1 MATPEHSRHPV
12 KLQLAMGSTLVLL
25 AITLPR
31 RARGEDLSDFKVMYY
46 LEDDNRIKVLS
57 PTVSF
62 QKELTSTLTI
72 RIDGIYNSISG
83 ATPTG
88 APASQPAVSAAAR
101 PATSSTS
108 RPAPASVPAPAPAPV
123 YDNNEEGGDD
133 WGGDDEAEYEA
144 EEGDDR
150 RGVVGMPP
158 VRLPYWAKAGATPS
172 PTPAP
177 APAPTPAPASQPST
191 SSSGSSKPKPQPT
204 STSTPVAPAPAA
216 AVPDQKAKVPKA
228 DFSDERYAGNVELI
242 KRLGRH
248 TLSGLLSYS
257 TESDYDSLGLAL
269 KDAVDFNQ
277 KNTTLVLGGAYTH
290 DKITPAN
297 GVPADTKDTVDAIV
311 GLTQLLD
318 PRTVLTVDLSLGYS
332 QGLLSDPY
340 KVVDLNGQL
349 VAEQRPDTK
358 NKQIVFL
365 SLAHYFPAVYGSLE
379 GSYRY
384 YMDSFGINA
393 HTVDLAWFQKLGH
406 HWTLRPLIRF
416 YSQSAADFYAVRF
429 TGSPEFH
436 SSDYRVSALNSLG
449 YGLKLVYAPNARVQF
464 DAEYLR
470 YEQTGTDGVTPDDA
484 YPAANVFIVG
494 ARIWL

>member
-1 MATPEHSRHPV
+1 
-12 KLQLAMGSTLVLL
+12 MGSTLVLL

-31 RARGEDLSDFKVMYY
+31 RTRGEDLSDFKVMYY

-88 APASQPAVSAAAR
+88 APASRSAVPLAVR
-101 PATSSTS
+101 PAGSAP
-108 RPAPASVPAPAPAPV
+108 RPSPASVPAPAPAPAPA
-123 YDNNEEGGDD
+123 Y
-133 WGGDDEAEYEA
+133 DDEEDEDWREDDEDER
-144 EEGDDR
+144 EEEEDDDR

-158 VRLPYWAKAGATPS
+158 VRLPYWAKAGAS
-172 PTPAP
+172 PAPEP
-177 APAPTPAPASQPST
+177 APAPTPEPAPPPASQPS
-191 SSSGSSKPKPQPT
+191 SSSSSDSKPKPQP
-204 STSTPVAPAPAA
+204 APAPAA
-216 AVPDQKAKVPKA
+216 PAPAPAASDKKAKVPKA

-242 KRLGRH
+242 KRLGNH

-257 TESDYDSLGLAL
+257 TESDYDSLGFAL

-277 KNTTLVLGGAYTH
+277 KNTTLLFGGAYTH

-318 PRTVLTVDLSLGYS
+318 PRTVLTIDLSLGYS
-332 QGLLSDPY
+332 RGLLSDPY
-340 KVVDLNGQL
+340 KVVELNGQL
-349 VAEQRPDTK
+349 VPEQRPDSK

-365 SLAHYFPAVYGSLE
+365 SLAHYFPAVHGSVE

-384 YMDSFGINA
+384 YVDSFGIDA
-393 HTVDLAWFQKLGH
+393 HTVDLAWFQKLGRR
-406 HWTLRPLIRF
+406 WTLRPLVRF

-429 TGSPEFH
+429 TGSPAAY

-449 YGLKLVYAPNARVQF
+449 YGLKLVFVPNARIQF

-470 YEQTGTDGVTPDDA
+470 YEQSGTDGVTPDDA

>member
-1 MATPEHSRHPV
+1 MATRDHRRQPV
-12 KLQLAMGSTLVLL
+12 KLQLAMGSTIVLL
-25 AITLPR
+25 AIALPR
-31 RARGEDLSDFKVMYY
+31 RTRGEDLSDFKVMYY

-57 PTVSF
+57 PTVSL

-88 APASQPAVSAAAR
+88 APASQPAVPAAVR
-101 PATSSTS
+101 PSSSTS
-108 RPAPASVPAPAPAPV
+108 RPTPASVPAPAPAPV
-123 YDNNEEGGDD
+123 YDDDGGGDD
-133 WGGDDEAEYEA
+133 WGGDDEAERED
-144 EEGDDR
+144 EGGDDR

-158 VRLPYWAKAGATPS
+158 VRLPYWAKAGASPAPAPTPA

-177 APAPTPAPASQPST
+177 APAPAPSSS
-191 SSSGSSKPKPQPT
+191 SSSGSQPKPQPT
-204 STSTPVAPAPAA
+204 PTPAAPAPPPAA
-216 AVPDQKAKVPKA
+216 PEKQAKVPKA

-242 KRLGRH
+242 QRLGRH

-257 TESDYDSLGLAL
+257 TESDYDSLGLSL
-269 KDAVDFNQ
+269 KDAIDFNQ
-277 KNTTLVLGGAYTH
+277 KNTTLLLGGAYTH
-290 DKITPAN
+290 DKLTPAN
-297 GVPADTKDTVDAIV
+297 GIPADPKDTVDAIV

-318 PRTVLTVDLSLGYS
+318 PRSVLTIDLSLGYS
-332 QGLLSDPY
+332 QGLLTDPY
-340 KVVDLNGQL
+340 KVVELNGQL
-349 VAEQRPDTK
+349 VPEQRPDSK

-365 SLAHYFPAVYGSLE
+365 SLAHYFPSVHGSVE

-384 YMDSFGINA
+384 YMDSFGIDA
-393 HTVDLAWFQKLGH
+393 HTVDLAWFQKLGRR
-406 HWTLRPLIRF
+406 WTLRPLVRF
-416 YSQSAADFYAVRF
+416 YSQSAADFYGVRF
-429 TGSPEFH
+429 AGAPESY

-449 YGLKLVYAPNARVQF
+449 YGLKLVFVPNARIQF

-470 YEQTGTDGVTPDDA
+470 YEQSGTDGVTPDDA

>member
-1 MATPEHSRHPV
+1 
-12 KLQLAMGSTLVLL
+12 MGSTIVLL
-25 AITLPR
+25 AIALPR
-31 RARGEDLSDFKVMYY
+31 RTRGEDLSDFKMMYY
-46 LEDDNRIKVLS
+46 LEDDDRIKVLS
-57 PTVSF
+57 PTVSL

-88 APASQPAVSAAAR
+88 APASQPAAPAVVR
-101 PATSSTS
+101 PASSTS
-108 RPAPASVPAPAPAPV
+108 RPAPASVPAPAPTPV
-123 YDNNEEGGDD
+123 YENDDDNGGDD
-133 WGGDDEAEYEA
+133 WREDDEAEH
-144 EEGDDR
+144 EEEENEDDDR

-158 VRLPYWAKAGATPS
+158 VRLPYWAKAGASPS
-172 PTPAP
+172 PAPTPAP
-177 APAPTPAPASQPST
+177 APAPAPAPSPQPS
-191 SSSGSSKPKPQPT
+191 SSSSSDSKPKPQPA
-204 STSTPVAPAPAA
+204 PAAPAPAPA
-216 AVPDQKAKVPKA
+216 PAPEKQAKVPKA

-277 KNTTLVLGGAYTH
+277 KNTTLLLGGAYTH
-290 DKITPAN
+290 DKLTPAN
-297 GVPADTKDTVDAIV
+297 GIPADTKDTMDAIV

-340 KVVDLNGQL
+340 KVVELNGQL
-349 VAEQRPDTK
+349 VPERRPDSK

-365 SLAHYFPAVYGSLE
+365 SLAHYFPSVHGSVE

-384 YMDSFGINA
+384 YMDSFGIDA
-393 HTVDLAWFQKLGH
+393 HTVDLAWFQKLGRR
-406 HWTLRPLIRF
+406 WTLRPLVRF
-416 YSQSAADFYAVRF
+416 YSQSAADFYGVRF
-429 TGSPEFH
+429 AGSPESY

-449 YGLKLVYAPNARVQF
+449 YGLKLVFVPNARVQF

-470 YEQTGTDGVTPDDA
+470 YEQSGTDGVTPDDV